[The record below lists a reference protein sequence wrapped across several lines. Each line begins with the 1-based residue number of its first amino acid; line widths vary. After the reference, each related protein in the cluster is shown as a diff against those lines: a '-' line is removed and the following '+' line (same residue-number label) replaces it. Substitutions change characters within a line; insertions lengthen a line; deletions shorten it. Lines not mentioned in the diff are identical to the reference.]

1 MLRVGRVFGVGRLGM
16 GCSPSSARYAPS
28 IDEGAGDV
36 TDLLVRKPSDGARAK
51 PPPPTHL
58 KEKRTAS
65 SSPTPSTGSVDAVS
79 PVESPSPERVAAAPG
94 ESPQC
99 PARVRASPSRTPSG
113 SAKRRR
119 GSVPRLRLELG
130 VDAPVPEV
138 SSNEED
144 GSDAEEDEGAYTREE
159 VVHFA
164 KTLLGLDPDADA
176 DLLWIAEEALR
187 APLPLGWVELED
199 PKTGPT
205 LLVQPHL
212 GICAINLSCQA
223 AAVQMSTVSLVFICT
238 NYRCSLLP
246 LDC

>member
-1 MLRVGRVFGVGRLGM
+1 M
-16 GCSPSSARYAPS
+16 GCSPSSARYAPG
-28 IDEGAGDV
+28 IDEGSGEV
-36 TDLLVRKPSDGARAK
+36 TDLLMRKPSDGARAK
-51 PPPPTHL
+51 PPPPSHL
-58 KEKRTAS
+58 KEKRTSS

-79 PVESPSPERVAAAPG
+79 PVESPSPERVPATPG

-119 GSVPRLRLELG
+119 GSVPQLRLELG
-130 VDAPVPEV
+130 VGAPVPEV
-138 SSNEED
+138 SSNEEG
-144 GSDAEEDEGAYTREE
+144 GSDSDEEEEAYTREE

-199 PKTGPT
+199 PKSGPIV
-205 LLVQPHL
+205 LVQPRL
-212 GICAINLSCQA
+212 EIR
-223 AAVQMSTVSLVFICT
+223 TV
-238 NYRCSLLP
+238 Y
-246 LDC
+246 